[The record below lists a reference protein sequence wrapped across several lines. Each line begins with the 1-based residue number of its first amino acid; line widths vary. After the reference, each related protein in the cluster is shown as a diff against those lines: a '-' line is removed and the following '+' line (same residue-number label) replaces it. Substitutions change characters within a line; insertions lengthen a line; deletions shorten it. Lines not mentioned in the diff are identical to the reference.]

1 MNKKTNIQG
10 KVANACVKTCQK
22 MLSQMAKARDAV
34 LAQFRDLAAD
44 HEQALRLALN
54 EAEALA
60 MQSGFPQLV
69 FQDLAEEKARGVAN
83 WAAHQRAVQSA
94 TFLPRDVRNLRA

>member
-1 MNKKTNIQG
+1 MNKKTTIKG
-10 KVANACVKTCQK
+10 SVADACVKAYNKT
-22 MLSQMAKARDAV
+22 LSQITKV
-34 LAQFRDLAAD
+34 KSSIFAQFRDLASD

-69 FQDLAEEKARGVAN
+69 FQDLAEEKARGIAT
-83 WAAHQRAVQSA
+83 WAAHQRAVQTASFFRS
-94 TFLPRDVRNLRA
+94 TVPDRRA